1 MKRTV
6 PWKASTANSNL
17 CLIQENIT
25 AGMDWEVWKN
35 VLHDQGFQYKI
46 YPTHRATTDWYL
58 NDRLFLTCNLLPQV
72 IPFSI
77 FIKYKK
83 KKKCFL
89 PSLPVQDLWMGQTM
103 NFKGFITLL
112 YHYSSSRYCK
122 TLFNYN
128 DLQHFLGIF
137 PPSWDQFFWSYST
150 QLFSVFHD
158 AEEIRIAYILMV
170 EVKSTFITHIS
181 QYPYY
186 YIISISVPYYRKC
199 FGEGDKG

>member
-83 KKKCFL
+83 KKKKKSAF
-89 PSLPVQDLWMGQTM
+89 
-103 NFKGFITLL
+103 FLL
-112 YHYSSSRYCK
+112 YLYKTCEWGRQWTLRVSLLCSTIIHLLDTAKPSSTIMTCNISLVSFLHLEINFSDLIAHSFFQFSM
-122 TLFNYN
+122 TLKKYA
-128 DLQHFLGIF
+128 LHTFL
-137 PPSWDQFFWSYST
+137 W
-150 QLFSVFHD
+150 
-158 AEEIRIAYILMV
+158 
-170 EVKSTFITHIS
+170 
-181 QYPYY
+181 
-186 YIISISVPYYRKC
+186 
-199 FGEGDKG
+199 